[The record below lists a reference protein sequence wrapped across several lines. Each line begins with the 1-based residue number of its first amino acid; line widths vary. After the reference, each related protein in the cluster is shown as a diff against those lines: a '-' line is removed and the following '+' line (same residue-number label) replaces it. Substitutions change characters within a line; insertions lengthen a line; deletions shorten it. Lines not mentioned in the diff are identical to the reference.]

1 MHDDDVFQAP
11 LVCERVPFQPRKINK
26 QTERASTYTCGWE
39 KKNKKQTSGAGY
51 IE

>member
-1 MHDDDVFQAP
+1 MDDDDVFQAP

-39 KKNKKQTSGAGY
+39 KDNNNKQAARDV
-51 IE
+51 